1 MMIKVFYGDDRVAI
15 KNAIKKALGTQ
26 YEVVEGVE
34 IKSGDMPSIF
44 LGGSLLTTKRAILI
58 RDLSENKEI
67 FEKVADFIETT
78 HKIVIFES
86 KIDKRAVFYRKL
98 KDKIEFREFKL
109 PEEIELRAVF
119 DIFRVAKKD
128 GMKAVE
134 MLRNIKMQQ
143 KPYMFFGLLV
153 SQAVKDFTYQQG
165 TREKRV
171 LEELSRLDMLMKTTT
186 MEPWLIIESFLVR
199 LSSL

>member
-1 MMIKVFYGDDRVAI
+1 MIKVFYGDDRVAI
-15 KNAIKKALGTQ
+15 KNAIKKALGIQ

-44 LGGSLLTTKRAILI
+44 LGGSLLTAKRAILI

-128 GMKAVE
+128 GMRAVE
-134 MLRNIKMQQ
+134 MLRNIKIQQ

>member
-44 LGGSLLTTKRAILI
+44 LGGSLLTAKRAILI

-98 KDKIEFREFKL
+98 KDKIEFRGFKL

-128 GMKAVE
+128 GMRAVE

>member
-1 MMIKVFYGDDRVAI
+1 MD
-15 KNAIKKALGTQ
+15 KK
-26 YEVVEGVE
+26 
-34 IKSGDMPSIF
+34 
-44 LGGSLLTTKRAILI
+44 
-58 RDLSENKEI
+58 
-67 FEKVADFIETT
+67 
-78 HKIVIFES
+78 

-128 GMKAVE
+128 GMRAVE

>member
-1 MMIKVFYGDDRVAI
+1 MIKVFYGDDRVAI

-44 LGGSLLTTKRAILI
+44 LGGSLLTAKRAILI

-109 PEEIELRAVF
+109 PEEIELRVVF

-128 GMKAVE
+128 GMRAVE

-153 SQAVKDFTYQQG
+153 SQAVKDFMYQQG